1 MKGSTKYITL
11 IILLAA
17 IGVGF
22 YMILLKPKM
31 EEIKTLNSEI
41 MKARD
46 RLDELIF
53 IKKNEEKIKL
63 AIENEKSEMEKLRV
77 LLPKDQDIARLLVQ
91 FHEFG
96 RENNVEISNL
106 TFVGGAGGK
115 DFSKARLMERQGYYE
130 MQVNFSFSER
140 FKRALEVLKALENF
154 PRILHI
160 KKVSVT
166 YGAGFR
172 RPIGEETGPRIL
184 NFNFNASVFTAKE
197 P

>member
-1 MKGSTKYITL
+1 MKGSAKYVTL

-17 IGVGF
+17 IGVSF
-22 YMILLKPKM
+22 YMILLKPKI

-46 RLDELIF
+46 RLDELVF

-63 AIENEKSEMEKLRV
+63 AIESEKAEMEKLRV
-77 LLPKDQDIARLLVQ
+77 LLPKDQDIPRLLVQ

-96 RENNVEISNL
+96 NKNNIDISNL
-106 TFVGGAGGK
+106 SLVGGAGGMN
-115 DFSKARLMERQGYYE
+115 FSKARLMERPGYYE
-130 MQVNFSFSER
+130 MQLNFGISEN
-140 FKRALEVLKALENF
+140 FKKALEVMKALENF

-172 RPIGEETGPRIL
+172 GPEGEETGPRIL